1 MTNTPARQSAGQSMA
16 YWIGDEEVNG
26 IIIGGMTQT
35 YRFWHKVEI
44 APGYVIDEPV
54 TGWRQFESDAEAVA
68 WFWETYPVEYAKGAE
83 MRVYE

>member
-35 YRFWHKVEI
+35 YRFWHKGGNCAGI
-44 APGYVIDEPV
+44 RHRRGRSRAGDN
-54 TGWRQFESDAEAVA
+54 S
-68 WFWETYPVEYAKGAE
+68 
-83 MRVYE
+83 RVMPRRSHGFRKRIRWNMPKVRK